1 MNESQRQRMNGKRWR
16 FGRGQTSKEERDEIA
31 EAMASGLGEFYL
43 RGQRWARMIE
53 QEREARQRGE
63 HKAKW
68 AYR

>member
-53 QEREARQRGE
+53 
-63 HKAKW
+63 
-68 AYR
+68 